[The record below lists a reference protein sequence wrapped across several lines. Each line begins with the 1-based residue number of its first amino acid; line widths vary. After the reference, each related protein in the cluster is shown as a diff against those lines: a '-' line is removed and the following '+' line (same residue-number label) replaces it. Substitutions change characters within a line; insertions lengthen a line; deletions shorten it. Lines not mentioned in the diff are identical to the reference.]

1 MDIHSN
7 YHCLEHLQREF
18 SLKCLKL
25 LKVRAFWIASAM
37 TKATFQR
44 HSRWHVQPSP
54 TLPLPRGPRQDPWVV
69 DDDVWSRVMKDFFL
83 SVSPCHKR

>member
-44 HSRWHVQPSP
+44 HSRPACPTQPHSP
-54 TLPLPRGPRQDPWVV
+54 TLPRQDPWVV

>member
-54 TLPLPRGPRQDPWVV
+54 TLPLSLGDQDRIPG
-69 DDDVWSRVMKDFFL
+69 L
-83 SVSPCHKR
+83 SMMTFGLAS

>member
-7 YHCLEHLQREF
+7 YHFLEHLQREF

-54 TLPLPRGPRQDPWVV
+54 TLPLSLDRIPG
-69 DDDVWSRVMKDFFL
+69 L
-83 SVSPCHKR
+83 SMMTFGLAS